1 MILLNLFADAAAEIE
16 ERLTDWAAGRGGGG
30 EWRERQTRL
39 HGPRAGGDLLRASG
53 TQTGALHQPK
63 WVGKSERWGEVA
75 GRCKREGPR
84 TPTANS
90 YRYMVEMKP
99 RS

>member
-1 MILLNLFADAAAEIE
+1 MSGES
-16 ERLTDWAAGRGGGG
+16 AG
-30 EWRERQTRL
+30 TRL

-53 TQTGALHQPK
+53 TQTRTLNQPK

-75 GRCKREGPR
+75 GRFKREGTH
-84 TPTANS
+84 TPTDNS
-90 YRYMVEMKP
+90 YPYMVEMKP